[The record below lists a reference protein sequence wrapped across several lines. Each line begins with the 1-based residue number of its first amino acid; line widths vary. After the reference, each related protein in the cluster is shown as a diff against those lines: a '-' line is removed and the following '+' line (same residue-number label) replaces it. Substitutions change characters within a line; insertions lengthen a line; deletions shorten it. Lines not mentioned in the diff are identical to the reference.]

1 MTNHHCINC
10 NKDFKRKEH
19 LINHLKRKNTCQQKT
34 TELSQ
39 IAPEQ
44 HQLAPEKH
52 QLAPK
57 NIQQDLV
64 KIDNIQLASK
74 TIQQDLVKIDNIQIV
89 QEQSQIILDNIIEEI
104 IPQININ
111 KCNYCEKVFGRKS
124 VLSKHIKQNCKIAKQ
139 QNKDKQE
146 IFEKLKLLECQNET
160 IINNIK
166 QLENENKLLKEKIK
180 TANPIINNTTNN
192 MNINNNTTNNII
204 MVSHGQEDLSKIC
217 KQLMTVAC
225 KRGYNTV
232 PQLIE
237 MIHFNPIFPEFHN
250 VYIPSIKD
258 KHAMIYDKETWSL
271 KNKDE
276 VVNELYL
283 TNRDFIVNNIDGYYK
298 SLTESEKKSLERWLN
313 SDKNKDNN
321 EKDKKAIDY
330 TIEQLK
336 LLLHNKRHIP
346 IATKK
351 QMASISS

>member
-1 MTNHHCINC
+1 MTNHHCIIC
-10 NKDFKRKEH
+10 SKDFKRKEH
-19 LINHLKRKNTCQQKT
+19 LVNHLKRKNACQQDLV
-34 TELSQ
+34 EILQ
-39 IAPEQ
+39 IAPEK

-52 QLAPK
+52 QITPK
-57 NIQQDLV
+57 LIQQDL
-64 KIDNIQLASK
+64 IENNQPIA
-74 TIQQDLVKIDNIQIV
+74 IQII
-89 QEQSQIILDNIIEEI
+89 QEPPQIVLEHNQVILDHPQNIIEETI
-104 IPQININ
+104 IN
-111 KCNYCEKVFGRKS
+111 KCNYCNKVFGRKS

-166 QLENENKLLKEKIK
+166 QLENENKILKEKIK

-192 MNINNNTTNNII
+192 NMNINNNTTTTNNII
-204 MVSHGQEDLSKIC
+204 MVSHGQEDLSKLC

-225 KRGYNTV
+225 KRGYNTI

-237 MIHFNPIFPEFHN
+237 MVHFNPDFPEFHN

-298 SLTESEKKSLERWLN
+298 SLTEGEKKSLERWLN
-313 SDKNKDNN
+313 SDKNKNNN

-351 QMASISS
+351 QMASAVSV